1 MISYFVSFS
10 WGIWILI
17 SFIGW
22 GTAINRLLFPQH
34 RVDWGQRAA
43 WGIAWSVIFGGLL
56 NVTWTISQAA
66 ILIYICSGALYG
78 IIDAWRNK
86 ASLANKLN
94 QLIKACQSNKFLA
107 LGTFIALLLA
117 FWQYAGCV
125 YSYTFSGLDDYHAY
139 FVFPQK
145 MLQIGSLG
153 ADPFSDRRLLSAL
166 GGQSFLQALSFSVLD
181 ERTGYLIDPGC
192 ALLVTLGLIIG
203 YCQRKKNQK
212 PRHWRSRSVYY
223 YLTQFG

>member
-1 MISYFVSFS
+1 MISYFLSFS

-34 RVDWGQRAA
+34 KVDWGERAA

-86 ASLANKLN
+86 TSLANKLN
-94 QLIKACQSNKFLA
+94 QLIKVFQSNKFWA
-107 LGTFIALLLA
+107 IGTFIAFLLA
-117 FWQYAGCV
+117 FWQYAGRV
-125 YSYTFSGLDDYHAY
+125 YSYTFSALDDYQAY

-153 ADPFSDRRLLSAL
+153 ADPFSERRLVSAL
-166 GGQSFLQALSFSVLD
+166 GGQSFLHTFSLSLLD
-181 ERTGYLIDPGC
+181 ERSLYLIDPGC
-192 ALLVTLGLIIG
+192 ALVVMIGLIIA
-203 YCQRKKNQK
+203 YCQQKKVSK
-212 PRHWRSRSVYY
+212 SWILLIVFGLLSIRSEE
-223 YLTQFG
+223 